1 MTRRTPKD
9 YNWKRLEF
17 DETILTKH
25 FTKGRL
31 GSKIKFV
38 VVHHMTII
46 GTGDGRANDK
56 CYKVW
61 QSRKASAHY
70 GVDGSFVRQFVW
82 DSNYAWATGN
92 VVGNRSGVSIEHANM
107 SAAPKWEVSPS
118 TRATA
123 AKLSAHLHYIHGLGR
138 PTSTKGGKGGTLRKH
153 SSFKATACPGPYFDK
168 VWEAYVKDVQDEY
181 DALVIPKPTE
191 PVPSPTPQVPTITR
205 RYRVTSPS
213 LNGRSGPGMNYPVK
227 VVRKKGFQFN
237 SRKQSGNW
245 VQASKYWYHLGHLEL
260 VDMSRPVDIRLGS
273 LNIPLDDAKLPDGKV
288 RAREAAKRIKAANLH
303 VLATQELDR
312 APQGA
317 GHKYAGWL
325 LEALGSEW
333 RMVAP
338 TTKWNENYLFYR
350 SGHATLVNHLPDL
363 ILASDAG
370 YRHSTRAV
378 FKIGGKEFTI
388 HSTHL
393 VSGKGNDKAREKQGD
408 QLSRV
413 VSKTHI
419 VMGDLNQKAV
429 PVALTKTHKTARTSA
444 LSASGEG
451 WGTYSKW
458 TNTKASK
465 ADSAFLDHIL
475 VPKQAVVRGYS
486 LLGLDIRT
494 GLLHQP
500 RLSDHMLVIAA
511 ITI

>member
-1 MTRRTPKD
+1 MTRRTPKE

-46 GTGDGRANDK
+46 GKGDGRANDA
-56 CYKVW
+56 CYRVW

-92 VVGNRSGVSIEHANM
+92 VVGNRSGISIEHAN
-107 SAAPKWEVSPS
+107 SEAGPKWKISD
-118 TRATA
+118 TTWKTG
-123 AKLSAHLHYIHGLGR
+123 AKLAAHLHVVHGLGR

-153 SSFKATACPGPYFDK
+153 SSFKATACPGPYMDAIWDTY
-168 VWEAYVKDVQDEY
+168 VAEAQRVYDV
-181 DALVIPKPTE
+181 LMGKKPTKPAPVE
-191 PVPSPTPQVPTITR
+191 PVIKTR
-205 RYRVTSPS
+205 YEVTSNS

-227 VVRKKGFQFN
+227 AVRKKGFQFN
-237 SRKQSGNW
+237 SRKRSGNW

-273 LNIPLDDAKLPDGKV
+273 LNIPLDAEKLPDGKV

-303 VLATQELDR
+303 VLATQELDS

-317 GHKYAGWL
+317 RHKYAGWL

-333 RMVAP
+333 SMVAP
-338 TTKWNENYLFYR
+338 KTKWNENYLFYR
-350 SGHATLVNHLPDL
+350 SGRATLVHQLPDL
-363 ILASDAG
+363 VLTSGAG
-370 YRHSTRAV
+370 GRHSTRAV

-393 VSGKGNDKAREKQGD
+393 VSGKENDEARENQGE
-408 QLSRV
+408 QLSLV
-413 VSKTHI
+413 ISKTHI

-429 PVALTKTHKTARTSA
+429 PKALAKTHKSARTSA
-444 LSASGEG
+444 LSAQGET

-458 TNTKASK
+458 GNTKASK

>member
-1 MTRRTPKD
+1 MTRRTPKE

-46 GTGDGRANDK
+46 GKGDGKANDV
-56 CYKVW
+56 CYRVW

-70 GVDGSFVRQFVW
+70 GVDGGYVRQFVW

-92 VVGNRSGVSIEHANM
+92 VVGNRSGVSIEHANLK
-107 SAAPKWEVSPS
+107 AAPYWEVSPM

-123 AKLSAHLHYIHGLGR
+123 ARLAAHLHYVHGLGR

-153 SSFKATACPGPYFDK
+153 SSFKSTACPGPYMDS
-168 VWEAYVKDVQDEY
+168 VWDQYVKDVQTQY
-181 DALVIPKPTE
+181 DLIVSPKPVQ
-191 PVPSPTPQVPTITR
+191 PVAPPSSTQTPVR

-213 LNGRSGPGMNYPVK
+213 LNGRSGPGMSYPVK
-227 VVRKKGFQFN
+227 AVRKKGFQFN
-237 SRKQSGNW
+237 SKKQVGNW

-260 VDMSRPVDIRLGS
+260 VNTSRPVDIRLGT
-273 LNIPLDDAKLPDGKV
+273 LNIPLDDAKIPGGK
-288 RAREAAKRIKAANLH
+288 ARVKEAAKRIKASNLH
-303 VLATQELDR
+303 LIAVQEMDR
-312 APQGA
+312 APRGT
-317 GHKYAGWL
+317 GHQYANWL
-325 LEALGSEW
+325 LNALGSEW
-333 RMVAP
+333 RMVKP
-338 TTKWNENYLFYR
+338 TTNFNENYIFYK
-350 SGHATLVNHLPDL
+350 SGKSTFVRQLPDL
-363 ILASDAG
+363 ILRSNAG
-370 YRHSTRAV
+370 GRHSTRAV
-378 FKIGGKEFTI
+378 FKIGGKEFTF

-393 VSGKGNDKAREKQGD
+393 VSGSKNGHAREEQGE
-408 QLSRV
+408 QLAATL
-413 VSKTHI
+413 SKSHI

-429 PVALTKTHKTARTSA
+429 PRALAKTHKSARTSA
-444 LSASGEG
+444 LSAQGET

-458 TNTKASK
+458 TNKKASK